1 MKKLLSITLA
11 CLMVLTF
18 AVSVSAEGNTPSD
31 PSVNVSVEANEAD
44 PFTEVTIGWDSVDF
58 TYVFNRTWNPESHE
72 DDVEKGWKTTGN
84 TTLEAKKTADFRI
97 ENHSNKS
104 VNVEAVYAASTLAGD
119 VATQFADVEVTFTTL
134 SKSTLAA
141 ATTSTVDYAT
151 ATLTIEGE
159 PTEADRASFVIG
171 TINITVS

>member
-18 AVSVSAEGNTPSD
+18 AVSVSAEDNIPED

-44 PFTEVTIGWDSVDF
+44 PVTDVTVGWDSVDF

-72 DDVEKGWKTTGN
+72 DDVEKGWKTSGN
-84 TTLEAKKTADFRI
+84 ATLEATKSADFTI
-97 ENHSNKS
+97 ENNSNKS
-104 VNVEAVYAASTLAGD
+104 VTVAAEYVASTLED
-119 VATQFADVEVTFTTL
+119 DDATQFANVNVTLSTL

-141 ATTSTVDYAT
+141 ATTSAVDRAT
-151 ATLTIEGE
+151 ATLTITGE